1 MRAPVEVVRGRAAPF
16 VFIVDHASNHV
27 PAALNG
33 LGLPPAELDRHIAWD
48 IGAGDVARALVERMG
63 GVAVLSGISRLVIDC
78 NREPDHPGLIP
89 LASDGTPIPGNAALT
104 AGERARRMDRFYAPF
119 HDAVGAALEAAG
131 SRALPVSV
139 HSFTPEMNGFARPWP
154 IGLLYNDDDRLAR
167 SAIEWL
173 RAHLTEP
180 VGDNEP
186 YSGKVLHATMNR
198 HAEGRGLPY
207 LNFELR
213 QDLIATPAGVERWSG
228 IVAAVIGAVTGP

>member
-1 MRAPVEVVRGRAAPF
+1 MNAPVEVVRGRPAPC

-27 PAALNG
+27 PAGLHG
-33 LGLPPAELDRHIAWD
+33 LGLPPAELERHIAWD
-48 IGAGDVARALVERMG
+48 IGAADVARALVARMG
-63 GVAVLSGISRLVIDC
+63 GMAVLSGISRLVIDC

-89 LASDGTPIPGNAALT
+89 LASDGTPIPGNASLSAD
-104 AGERARRMDRFYAPF
+104 ERARRMDRYYAPF
-119 HDAVGAALEAAG
+119 HAAVGTALDAAG
-131 SRALPVSV
+131 PRALPVSV
-139 HSFTPEMNGFARPWP
+139 HSFTPVMNGFARPWP

-167 SAIEWL
+167 RAIHWL

-213 QDLIATPAGVERWSG
+213 QDQIDTPAGVERWSSV
-228 IVAAVIGAVTGP
+228 VAAVTGAVTGP